1 MVDFIILNMVDFI
14 ILNMVDFIIYYSRQ
28 HTLITTFKISM
39 VDFIIYFY
47 RQHTSITAWSYSTA
61 EQMDV
66 VDFSITGKVNQAL
79 VLILFI

>member
-1 MVDFIILNMVDFI
+1 MVDFIIYYYMQHTSITAFI
-14 ILNMVDFIIYYSRQ
+14 INMVDFIIYYS
-28 HTLITTFKISM
+28 
-39 VDFIIYFY
+39 

>member
-1 MVDFIILNMVDFI
+1 MQHTSITAFII
-14 ILNMVDFIIYYSRQ
+14 NMVDFIIYYS
-28 HTLITTFKISM
+28 
-39 VDFIIYFY
+39 